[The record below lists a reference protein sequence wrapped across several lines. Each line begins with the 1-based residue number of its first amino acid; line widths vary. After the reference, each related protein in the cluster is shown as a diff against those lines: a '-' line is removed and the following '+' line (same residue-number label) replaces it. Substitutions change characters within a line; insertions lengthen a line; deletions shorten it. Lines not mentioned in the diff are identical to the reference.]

1 MSVVLTFLVN
11 TIFNLIVG
19 LIVAKFLGPAEYG
32 KFALAVAFMA
42 FGQVLAFEWIRLCAI
57 RFYSQRTR
65 DGAPETRATL
75 DAAFLACAAL
85 FLPLAL
91 ALAFFGPPFALPRP
105 LAALAFVAAIA
116 NGLFDFQTALVRA
129 RFDDRLYVRLIVSKN
144 LLALTLTAG
153 GAWATGSATVALIAG
168 MTSLLGSLGLWRKGL
183 ADPGA
188 ALRLADKGL
197 IRPFAAYAGPIVTA
211 VVLYQLIPLA
221 NRDLAARFF
230 GFAETGKFALAYDL
244 GLRAVQAIGSALD
257 VLLFQIA
264 VRAHDSHGEEK
275 AKAQVAQNMAIVF
288 AILAPACV
296 GLWIVLPSVEAL
308 IVPQAFRGPFAHLL
322 GLMLPG
328 LFAYGMTQFA
338 IHPIFQIAR
347 KTLPLVMAALVAC
360 LADPIF
366 ILALPRGD
374 DASSL
379 ALAQSLALLVG
390 FFALILFARANA
402 PQWPR
407 FRDLGLTALG
417 CAGMAALDA
426 PLRNLAP
433 GLLLL
438 LAQIALGGG
447 FYAAMVALFDIAGL
461 RSAFLA
467 KLAQIA
473 AREDGKGR
481 FLKFFLPSR
490 LG

>member
-1 MSVVLTFLVN
+1 
-11 TIFNLIVG
+11 
-19 LIVAKFLGPAEYG
+19 
-32 KFALAVAFMA
+32 
-42 FGQVLAFEWIRLCAI
+42 
-57 RFYSQRTR
+57 
-65 DGAPETRATL
+65 
-75 DAAFLACAAL
+75 
-85 FLPLAL
+85 
-91 ALAFFGPPFALPRP
+91 
-105 LAALAFVAAIA
+105 
-116 NGLFDFQTALVRA
+116 
-129 RFDDRLYVRLIVSKN
+129 
-144 LLALTLTAG
+144 
-153 GAWATGSATVALIAG
+153 
-168 MTSLLGSLGLWRKGL
+168 
-183 ADPGA
+183 
-188 ALRLADKGL
+188 
-197 IRPFAAYAGPIVTA
+197 
-211 VVLYQLIPLA
+211 
-221 NRDLAARFF
+221 
-230 GFAETGKFALAYDL
+230 
-244 GLRAVQAIGSALD
+244 VQAIGSALD